1 MVYTFP
7 PHLIVI
13 PLLVAGIGAI
23 AGYYFLT
30 KRFPRKFSNVA
41 FGICLLSGGI
51 LAPSMA
57 KDQVVLDGEKLEQRT
72 GFWFAHTVKGFRH
85 SAVQSIRIATAH
97 DHKQRPFEIWI
108 VNTRDGRS
116 NEIDPGDL
124 WIRNRDDI
132 IDRLRKLGVEIG
144 K

>member
-1 MVYTFP
+1 MMFQTNPQLP
-7 PHLIVI
+7 PRFHLT
-13 PLLVAGIGAI
+13 AS
-23 AGYYFLT
+23 
-30 KRFPRKFSNVA
+30 R
-41 FGICLLSGGI
+41 
-51 LAPSMA
+51 
-57 KDQVVLDGEKLEQRT
+57 
-72 GFWFAHTVKGFRH
+72 
-85 SAVQSIRIATAH
+85 AVQSIRIATAH